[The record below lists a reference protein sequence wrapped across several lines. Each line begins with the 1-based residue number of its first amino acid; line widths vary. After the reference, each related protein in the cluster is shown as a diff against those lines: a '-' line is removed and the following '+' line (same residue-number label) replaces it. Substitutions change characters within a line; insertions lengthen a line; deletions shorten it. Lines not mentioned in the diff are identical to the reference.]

1 MTTTVI
7 PPEGGLKETAQLL
20 LKLAERPED
29 VRTVQAGN
37 AFEVPDAVA
46 DAYNDTLS
54 VPKAAA
60 ISKRRG
66 SRPRA
71 TDKE

>member
-29 VRTVQAGN
+29 VRTIQAGN
-37 AFEVPDAVA
+37 AFEVPDALA
-46 DAYNDTLS
+46 DAYNDALTS
-54 VPKAAA
+54 PRPATTG
-60 ISKRRG
+60 KRRG
-66 SRPRA
+66 RTPRA
-71 TDKE
+71 TEKE